1 MSQRTRAH
9 TTGAANRNPPEAD
22 SRSSRDTG
30 ARPAPLPR
38 TRRASRTAP
47 VEAGDS
53 PSHPR
58 RKAVSDADQPLA
70 ADVIVRTLRAV
81 ANELERDPALA
92 SRVAAATGVPPIAPA
107 AAVAHPPSPGDT
119 ASATEPAA
127 GRRSPRPYRPK
138 LVTGASPD
146 LGPGILDPFALRAR
160 LGRAG
165 LESTLAELRLGS
177 LRAIVREHKLDPG
190 GQLLRQNDADRLRQL
205 ILRATDR

>member
-38 TRRASRTAP
+38 TRRASRTAR

-58 RKAVSDADQPLA
+58 HEAVSDADQPLA

-92 SRVAAATGVPPIAPA
+92 SRVAAATGVAPIAPA
-107 AAVAHPPSPGDT
+107 VSSDT

-146 LGPGILDPFALRAR
+146 LGPGIPDPFALRAR

-190 GQLLRQNDADRLRQL
+190 AQLLRQNDADRLRQL

>member
-1 MSQRTRAH
+1 LSQRTRAH

-22 SRSSRDTG
+22 SQSSRVTSP
-30 ARPAPLPR
+30 ARPGSR
-38 TRRASRTAP
+38 TRRASRTAHA
-47 VEAGDS
+47 EAGDTS
-53 PSHPR
+53 PHPR
-58 RKAVSDADQPLA
+58 HEAGADADQPLA

-92 SRVAAATGVPPIAPA
+92 SRVAAATGVAPVPPAVS
-107 AAVAHPPSPGDT
+107 VAHPPSL
-119 ASATEPAA
+119 AATEPATEPTA

-146 LGPGILDPFALRAR
+146 LGPGIPDPFVLRAR

-165 LESTLAELRLGS
+165 LESALTELRLGS

-190 GQLLRQNDADRLRQL
+190 AQLLRQNDADRLRQL
-205 ILRATDR
+205 ILRATDK